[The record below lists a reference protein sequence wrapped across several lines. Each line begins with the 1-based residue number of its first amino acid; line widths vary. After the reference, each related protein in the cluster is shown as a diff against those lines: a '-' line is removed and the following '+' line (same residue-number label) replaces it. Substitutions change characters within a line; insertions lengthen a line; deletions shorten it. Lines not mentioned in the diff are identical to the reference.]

1 MLFTNLYVLGTTPVS
16 LITDILRQI
25 FFFIDSIV
33 YSLIPV
39 IYNMIFSLYDL
50 STLFGDSTKL
60 NEIVKNLSTTAYSF
74 LAIVMFFRSAFS
86 LLTMLVDPARIDDKE
101 QGARKMIINI
111 VLCLGLIVLVPR
123 AFDVAKKLQT
133 KIMEDRI
140 IEKVVIGENFGSNG
154 KNYNLGDDFALSTWG
169 VFLAK
174 IDSDNNAA
182 YNKAYDQVFNSN
194 SDVRVQTALSGLGRQ
209 LNTTNSV
216 TGFLAHI
223 PGMELLVN
231 LGNDIS
237 TAAGGSYAHYNLS
250 YIWLLSTIAGVYV
263 LWTFIKMMMDI
274 AYRSIKFFALELIS
288 PIAIV
293 SYIDPNSSKKGLF
306 SKWLKETWSTYLSL
320 FVRVFV
326 FSIASVLLSSF
337 SLSDIGTGNSLAV
350 KTGNTIIVKIF
361 YIIALCAF
369 MKNAPKL
376 IDDLFGTTMS
386 KGSDVKAGRE
396 MFTSILGGGVG
407 MAAGGISGAV
417 AAGRTGKSAFKGAV
431 VGAWNG
437 GKNGLSNGKKGGMVG
452 VVNSGIG
459 AVKDQNKKYG
469 LEIDP
474 EREKL
479 INQLEGRVDSID
491 KAKADA
497 TKALEANDRAGYLSI
512 LNTGAKYNGRK
523 YGKGL
528 EKDDTLR
535 NTIYKNTGGLARDEM
550 LHSDDAEYLR
560 LRRLVYDRKN
570 GEALATRT
578 LENAKE
584 DFEDNRNYYMQSVS
598 LENKPNHILTFA
610 ADTAK
615 SRLQSFNTESRDAKI
630 DIIAKATGMNEATIK
645 AMSDTDLIATYQ
657 THLQTEINNLATRIS
672 GMSEAQ
678 LSEEFAK
685 QNAARIEATYGNT
698 LGNMVSDAAK
708 AQGDAKA
715 AQDGLDDYIKTKG
728 KKIKDIDSAYAIADT
743 RHIAKKK
750 EKERMEA
757 EERRRQQQN
766 NNNNN
771 GNNTP

>member
-140 IEKVVIGENFGSNG
+140 IEKVVIGEEFGSNG

-237 TAAGGSYAHYNLS
+237 TASGGSYAHYNLS

-469 LEIDP
+469 LEVDQ
-474 EREKL
+474 ERERL
-479 INQLEGRVDSID
+479 INELEGKVDRVD
-491 KAKADA
+491 KAKSDA
-497 TKALEANDRAGYLSI
+497 VAALDANNKAAYLS
-512 LNTGAKYNGRK
+512 LLSTGAKYNGRK

-528 EKDDTLR
+528 ENDDKLE
-535 NTIYKNTGGLARDEM
+535 NTIKKNAGGLARDEM
-550 LHSDDAEYLR
+550 LHSDDKEYLR
-560 LRRLVYDRKN
+560 LRRLVFDQKN

-578 LENAKE
+578 LELAKD
-584 DFEDNRNYYMQSVS
+584 DFEMNNSAYNTSSDKSKYVLS
-598 LENKPNHILTFA
+598 FA
-610 ADTAK
+610 ADTAN
-615 SRLQSFNTESRDAKI
+615 SRLQSFNTESRDVKI
-630 DIIAKATGMNEATIK
+630 DIIAKATGMNKTTIE
-645 AMSDTDLIATYQ
+645 AMSDTDLITTYQ
-657 THLQTEINNLATRIS
+657 THLQTEINNLATQIP

-678 LSEEFAK
+678 LDAEFTK
-685 QNAARIEATYGNT
+685 QNASRVEATYGNT
-698 LGNMVSDAAK
+698 LGNIAADAAK

-715 AQDGLDDYIKTKG
+715 AQEGLDDYIKTKG
-728 KKIKDIDSAYAIADT
+728 KKVKDIDSAYAIADT
-743 RHIAKKK
+743 RHKAKKK

-757 EERRRQQQN
+757 EERRKQQQN